1 MRALQFAT
9 GTLNLA
15 CRKASFGNPRS
26 DLRLPSSACP
36 PPPTSIPVSVLS
48 LIPHA
53 TARCE
58 DDRYEVHTKLLAQE
72 LIDSGLIHR
81 VKMTQLEKPPKF
93 EPYPAPEQIFGN
105 DKDMYYVW
113 ERATR
118 S

>member
-1 MRALQFAT
+1 
-9 GTLNLA
+9 
-15 CRKASFGNPRS
+15 
-26 DLRLPSSACP
+26 
-36 PPPTSIPVSVLS
+36 
-48 LIPHA
+48 
-53 TARCE
+53 
-58 DDRYEVHTKLLAQE
+58 LAQE

-113 ERATR
+113 ESATR